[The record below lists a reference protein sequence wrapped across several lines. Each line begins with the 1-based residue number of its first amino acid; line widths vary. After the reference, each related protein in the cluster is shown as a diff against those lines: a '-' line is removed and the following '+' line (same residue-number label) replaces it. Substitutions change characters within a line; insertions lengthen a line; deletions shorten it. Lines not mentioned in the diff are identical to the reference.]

1 MESVIL
7 LVAVAMAYVVLA
19 RVFAQLCK
27 CKVSLSAHAQ
37 LIPKMTIK
45 TGPAKTG
52 SARSLDKAMHAC
64 QLASSVLVFNYQS
77 VILFKVGT
85 IFI

>member
-7 LVAVAMAYVVLA
+7 PVAVAMAYVVLA

-64 QLASSVLVFNYQS
+64 QLASVLVFNYS
-77 VILFKVGT
+77 V
-85 IFI
+85 